1 METSRANALIHRSD
15 GQTFAMDDRP
25 IGLLEIRGVDAPAME
40 VFTEK
45 NAVGDG
51 DTVTGSRVASRD
63 ITLRA
68 KSRGGIKNAI
78 LRARAVAFFDP
89 QYTYDVDISYDGVT
103 RTARDCRLKAVA
115 IPSGSLYQPLDITAT
130 FLCPYGYL
138 DGEGGM
144 DGVDLNSITPRLG
157 WPYVSMLKNGIAYA
171 TASEGMAGTL
181 PQAGGGQAGYP
192 QGMNAEDG
200 HENAVGMLFGV
211 YNYEKTVV
219 IHNRGGAPTW
229 VRGVFT
235 AMGPGTVQNPKLI
248 HGDAFVRVLC
258 TMNPGDVVDIDTEKR
273 VVRINGVN
281 ALNKIDKASSFGGMR
296 VDPGYSVIG
305 FDADTNPDQLSA
317 RVYFQIRYLGI

>member
-103 RTARDCRLKAVA
+103 RTARDCRLRAVA

-157 WPYVSMLKNGIAYA
+157 WPYVSM
-171 TASEGMAGTL
+171 
-181 PQAGGGQAGYP
+181 
-192 QGMNAEDG
+192 
-200 HENAVGMLFGV
+200 ENAGMLFGV
-211 YNYEKTVV
+211 YNYDKTVV
-219 IHNRGGAPTW
+219 IHNRGSAPTW

-305 FDADTNPDQLSA
+305 FDTDTNPDQLSA
-317 RVYFQIRYLGI
+317 RVYFQIRYLGV

>member
-1 METSRANALIHRSD
+1 METSRANVLIHRSD
-15 GQTFAMDDRP
+15 GQTFAMDDKP
-25 IGLLEIRGVDAPAME
+25 IGLLELKGVDAAAME

-51 DTVTGSRVASRD
+51 DTVTGSRVAARE
-63 ITLRA
+63 ITIRA

-78 LRARAVAFFDP
+78 LRARAVVFFDP

-103 RTARDCRLKAVA
+103 RTARDCRLRAVA

-157 WPYVSMLKNGIAYA
+157 WPYVSMMK
-171 TASEGMAGTL
+171 
-181 PQAGGGQAGYP
+181 
-192 QGMNAEDG
+192 DG
-200 HENAVGMLFGV
+200 VPGKARSGLDDAPGMLFGV
-211 YNYEKTVV
+211 YNYDKTVV
-219 IHNRGGAPTW
+219 IHNRGSAPTW

-248 HGDAFVRVLC
+248 HGDAFVRVLY

-273 VVRINGVN
+273 IVRINGVN
-281 ALNKIDKASSFGGMR
+281 ALNKIDKASSFGSMR

-317 RVYFQIRYLGI
+317 RVYFQIRYLGV

>member
-1 METSRANALIHRSD
+1 METSRANVLIHRSD

-25 IGLLEIRGVDAPAME
+25 MGLVELEGVDAPAME

-51 DTVTGSRVASRD
+51 DTVTGSRVAARE
-63 ITLRA
+63 ITIRA

-78 LRARAVAFFDP
+78 LRARAVVFFDP

-157 WPYVSMLKNGIAYA
+157 WPYVSM
-171 TASEGMAGTL
+171 
-181 PQAGGGQAGYP
+181 
-192 QGMNAEDG
+192 
-200 HENAVGMLFGV
+200 ENAGSLFGV
-211 YNYEKTVV
+211 YNYDKTVV
-219 IHNRGGAPTW
+219 IHNRGSAPTW

-248 HGDAFVRVLC
+248 HGDAFVRVLY
-258 TMNPGDVVDIDTEKR
+258 TMNPGDVVDIDTAKR
-273 VVRINGVN
+273 IVRINGVN

>member
-1 METSRANALIHRSD
+1 METSRANVLIHRSD

-25 IGLLEIRGVDAPAME
+25 MGLVELEGVDAPAME

-51 DTVTGSRVASRD
+51 DTVTGSRVAARD
-63 ITLRA
+63 ITIRA

-78 LRARAVAFFDP
+78 LRARAVVFFDP

-157 WPYVSMLKNGIAYA
+157 WPYVSMMK
-171 TASEGMAGTL
+171 
-181 PQAGGGQAGYP
+181 
-192 QGMNAEDG
+192 DG
-200 HENAVGMLFGV
+200 VPGKARSGLDDAPGMLFGV
-211 YNYEKTVV
+211 YNYDKTVV
-219 IHNRGGAPTW
+219 IHNRGSAPTW

-248 HGDAFVRVLC
+248 HGDAFVRVLY

-273 VVRINGVN
+273 IVRINGVN

>member
-157 WPYVSMLKNGIAYA
+157 WPYVSM
-171 TASEGMAGTL
+171 
-181 PQAGGGQAGYP
+181 
-192 QGMNAEDG
+192 
-200 HENAVGMLFGV
+200 ENAGMLFGV
-211 YNYEKTVV
+211 YNYDKTVV
-219 IHNRGGAPTW
+219 IHNRGSAPTW

-305 FDADTNPDQLSA
+305 FDTDTNPDQLSA
-317 RVYFQIRYLGI
+317 RVYFQIRYLGV

>member
-1 METSRANALIHRSD
+1 METSRANVVVHRSD
-15 GQTFAMDDRP
+15 GQTFAFDDRP

-51 DTVTGSRVASRD
+51 DTVTGSRVAARD
-63 ITLRA
+63 ITIRA

-78 LRARAVAFFDP
+78 LRARAVVFFDP
-89 QYTYDVDISYDGVT
+89 QFTYDVDISYDGVT

-157 WPYVSMLKNGIAYA
+157 WPYVSMMK
-171 TASEGMAGTL
+171 
-181 PQAGGGQAGYP
+181 
-192 QGMNAEDG
+192 DG
-200 HENAVGMLFGV
+200 VPGKARSGLDDAPGMLFGV
-211 YNYEKTVV
+211 YNYDKTVV
-219 IHNRGGAPTW
+219 IHNRGSAPTW

-248 HGDAFVRVLC
+248 HGDAFVRVLY

-273 VVRINGVN
+273 IVRINGVN
-281 ALNKIDKASSFGGMR
+281 ALNKIDKASSFGSMR

-305 FDADTNPDQLSA
+305 FDADINPDQLSA
-317 RVYFQIRYLGI
+317 RVYFQIRYLGV

>member
-1 METSRANALIHRSD
+1 METSRANVLIHRSD
-15 GQTFAMDDRP
+15 GQTFAMDDKP
-25 IGLLEIRGVDAPAME
+25 IGLLELKGVDAPAME

-51 DTVTGSRVASRD
+51 DTVTGSRVAARD
-63 ITLRA
+63 ITIRA

-78 LRARAVAFFDP
+78 LRARAVVFFDP
-89 QYTYDVDISYDGVT
+89 QFTYDVDISYDGVT
-103 RTARDCRLKAVA
+103 RTARDCRLRAVA

-157 WPYVSMLKNGIAYA
+157 WPYVSMMK
-171 TASEGMAGTL
+171 
-181 PQAGGGQAGYP
+181 
-192 QGMNAEDG
+192 DG
-200 HENAVGMLFGV
+200 VPGKARSGLDDAPGMLFGV
-211 YNYEKTVV
+211 YNYDKTVV
-219 IHNRGGAPTW
+219 IHNRGSAPTW

-248 HGDAFVRVLC
+248 HGDAFVRVLY

-273 VVRINGVN
+273 IVRINGVN
-281 ALNKIDKASSFGGMR
+281 ALNKIDKASSFGSMR

-317 RVYFQIRYLGI
+317 RVYFQIRYLGV

>member
-1 METSRANALIHRSD
+1 METSRANVLIHRSD
-15 GQTFAMDDRP
+15 GQTFAMDDKP
-25 IGLLEIRGVDAPAME
+25 IGLLELKGVDAPAME

-51 DTVTGSRVASRD
+51 DTVTGSRVAARD
-63 ITLRA
+63 ITIRA

-78 LRARAVAFFDP
+78 LRARAVVFFDP
-89 QYTYDVDISYDGVT
+89 QFTYDVDISYDGVT

-157 WPYVSMLKNGIAYA
+157 WPYVSMMK
-171 TASEGMAGTL
+171 
-181 PQAGGGQAGYP
+181 
-192 QGMNAEDG
+192 DG
-200 HENAVGMLFGV
+200 VPGKARSGLDDAPGMLFGV
-211 YNYEKTVV
+211 YNYDKTVV
-219 IHNRGGAPTW
+219 IHNRGSAPTW

-248 HGDAFVRVLC
+248 HGDAFVRVLY

-273 VVRINGVN
+273 IVRINGVN

-305 FDADTNPDQLSA
+305 FDADINPDQLSA
-317 RVYFQIRYLGI
+317 RVYFQIRYLGV

>member
-1 METSRANALIHRSD
+1 METSRANVLIHRSD
-15 GQTFAMDDRP
+15 GQTFAMDDKP
-25 IGLLEIRGVDAPAME
+25 IGLLELKGVDAPAME

-51 DTVTGSRVASRD
+51 DTVTGSRVAARD
-63 ITLRA
+63 ITIRA
-68 KSRGGIKNAI
+68 KSRGGIKNTI
-78 LRARAVAFFDP
+78 LRARAVVFFDP

-103 RTARDCRLKAVA
+103 RTARDCRLRAVA

-157 WPYVSMLKNGIAYA
+157 WPYVSMMK
-171 TASEGMAGTL
+171 
-181 PQAGGGQAGYP
+181 
-192 QGMNAEDG
+192 DG
-200 HENAVGMLFGV
+200 VPGKARSGLDDAPGMLFGV
-211 YNYEKTVV
+211 YNYDKTVV
-219 IHNRGGAPTW
+219 IHNRGSAPTW

-248 HGDAFVRVLC
+248 HGDAFVRVLY

-273 VVRINGVN
+273 IVRINGVN
-281 ALNKIDKASSFGGMR
+281 ALNKIDKASSFGSMR

>member
-1 METSRANALIHRSD
+1 METSRANVLIHRSD

-25 IGLLEIRGVDAPAME
+25 MGLVELEGVDAPAME

-51 DTVTGSRVASRD
+51 DTVTGSRVAARD
-63 ITLRA
+63 ITIRA

-78 LRARAVAFFDP
+78 LRARAVVFFDP

-157 WPYVSMLKNGIAYA
+157 WPYVSM
-171 TASEGMAGTL
+171 
-181 PQAGGGQAGYP
+181 
-192 QGMNAEDG
+192 
-200 HENAVGMLFGV
+200 ENAGSLFGV
-211 YNYEKTVV
+211 YNYDKTVV
-219 IHNRGGAPTW
+219 IHNRGSAPTW

-248 HGDAFVRVLC
+248 HGDAFVRVLY

-273 VVRINGVN
+273 IVRINGVN
-281 ALNKIDKASSFGGMR
+281 ALNKIDKASSFGSMR

>member
-1 METSRANALIHRSD
+1 METSRANVLIHRSD
-15 GQTFAMDDRP
+15 GQTFAMDDKP
-25 IGLLEIRGVDAPAME
+25 IGLLELKGVDAPAME

-51 DTVTGSRVASRD
+51 DTVTGSRVAARD
-63 ITLRA
+63 ITIRA

-78 LRARAVAFFDP
+78 LRARAVVFFDP
-89 QYTYDVDISYDGVT
+89 QFTYDVDISYDGVT
-103 RTARDCRLKAVA
+103 RTARDCRLRAVA

-157 WPYVSMLKNGIAYA
+157 WPYVSMMK
-171 TASEGMAGTL
+171 
-181 PQAGGGQAGYP
+181 
-192 QGMNAEDG
+192 DG
-200 HENAVGMLFGV
+200 VPGKARSGLDDAPGMLFGV
-211 YNYEKTVV
+211 YNYDKTVV
-219 IHNRGGAPTW
+219 IHNRGSAPTW

-248 HGDAFVRVLC
+248 HGDAFVRVLY

-273 VVRINGVN
+273 IVRINGVN
-281 ALNKIDKASSFGGMR
+281 ALNKIGKASSFSGMR

>member
-1 METSRANALIHRSD
+1 METSRANVLIHRSD
-15 GQTFAMDDRP
+15 GQTFAMDDKP
-25 IGLLEIRGVDAPAME
+25 IGLLELKGVDAPAME

-51 DTVTGSRVASRD
+51 DTVTGSRVAARE
-63 ITLRA
+63 ITIRA

-78 LRARAVAFFDP
+78 LRARAVVFFDP
-89 QYTYDVDISYDGVT
+89 QFTYDVDISYDGVT

-157 WPYVSMLKNGIAYA
+157 WPYVSMMK
-171 TASEGMAGTL
+171 
-181 PQAGGGQAGYP
+181 
-192 QGMNAEDG
+192 DG
-200 HENAVGMLFGV
+200 VPGKARSGLDDAPGMLFGV
-211 YNYEKTVV
+211 YNYDKTVV
-219 IHNRGGAPTW
+219 IHNRGSAPTW

-248 HGDAFVRVLC
+248 HGDAFVRVLY

-273 VVRINGVN
+273 IVRINGVN

-317 RVYFQIRYLGI
+317 RVYFQIRYLGV

>member
-1 METSRANALIHRSD
+1 METSRANVLIHRSD
-15 GQTFAMDDRP
+15 GQTFAMDDKP
-25 IGLLEIRGVDAPAME
+25 IGLLELKGVDAPAME

-51 DTVTGSRVASRD
+51 DTVTGSRVAARD
-63 ITLRA
+63 ITIRA

-78 LRARAVAFFDP
+78 LRARAVVFFDP
-89 QYTYDVDISYDGVT
+89 QFTYDVDISYDGVT
-103 RTARDCRLKAVA
+103 RTARDCRLRAVA

-144 DGVDLNSITPRLG
+144 DGMDLNSITPRLG
-157 WPYVSMLKNGIAYA
+157 WPYVSMMK
-171 TASEGMAGTL
+171 
-181 PQAGGGQAGYP
+181 
-192 QGMNAEDG
+192 DG
-200 HENAVGMLFGV
+200 VPGKARSGLDDAPGMLFGV
-211 YNYEKTVV
+211 YNYDKTVV
-219 IHNRGGAPTW
+219 IHNRGSAPTW

-248 HGDAFVRVLC
+248 HGDAFVRVLY

-273 VVRINGVN
+273 IVRINGVN
-281 ALNKIDKASSFGGMR
+281 ALNKIDKASNFGGMR

>member
-1 METSRANALIHRSD
+1 METSRANVLIHRSD
-15 GQTFAMDDRP
+15 GQTFAMDDKP
-25 IGLLEIRGVDAPAME
+25 IGLLELKGVDAPAME

-51 DTVTGSRVASRD
+51 DTVTGSRVAARE
-63 ITLRA
+63 ITIRA

-78 LRARAVAFFDP
+78 LRARAVVFFDP

-157 WPYVSMLKNGIAYA
+157 WPYVSMMK
-171 TASEGMAGTL
+171 
-181 PQAGGGQAGYP
+181 
-192 QGMNAEDG
+192 DG
-200 HENAVGMLFGV
+200 VPGKARSGLDDAPGMLFGV
-211 YNYEKTVV
+211 YNYDKTVV
-219 IHNRGGAPTW
+219 IHNRGSAPTW

-248 HGDAFVRVLC
+248 HGDAFVRVLY

-273 VVRINGVN
+273 IVRINGVN
-281 ALNKIDKASSFGGMR
+281 ALNKIDKASSFGSMR

-305 FDADTNPDQLSA
+305 FDADINPDQLSA
-317 RVYFQIRYLGI
+317 RVYFQIRYLGV

>member
-1 METSRANALIHRSD
+1 METSRANVLIHRSD
-15 GQTFAMDDRP
+15 GQTFAMDDKP
-25 IGLLEIRGVDAPAME
+25 IGLLELKGVDAPAME

-51 DTVTGSRVASRD
+51 DTVTGSRVAARD
-63 ITLRA
+63 ITIRA

-78 LRARAVAFFDP
+78 LRARAVVFFDP

-103 RTARDCRLKAVA
+103 RTARDCRLRAVA

-157 WPYVSMLKNGIAYA
+157 WPYVSMMK
-171 TASEGMAGTL
+171 
-181 PQAGGGQAGYP
+181 
-192 QGMNAEDG
+192 DG
-200 HENAVGMLFGV
+200 VPGKARSGLDDAPGMLFGV
-211 YNYEKTVV
+211 YNYDKTVV
-219 IHNRGGAPTW
+219 IHNRGSAPTW

-248 HGDAFVRVLC
+248 HGDAFVRVLY

-273 VVRINGVN
+273 IVRINGVN
-281 ALNKIDKASSFGGMR
+281 ALNKIDKASSFGSMR

-305 FDADTNPDQLSA
+305 FDADINPDQLSA
-317 RVYFQIRYLGI
+317 RVYFQIRYLGV

>member
-157 WPYVSMLKNGIAYA
+157 WPYVSMMK
-171 TASEGMAGTL
+171 
-181 PQAGGGQAGYP
+181 
-192 QGMNAEDG
+192 DG
-200 HENAVGMLFGV
+200 VPGKARSGLDDAPGMLFGV
-211 YNYEKTVV
+211 YNYDKTVV
-219 IHNRGGAPTW
+219 IHNRGSAPTW

-248 HGDAFVRVLC
+248 HGDAFVRVLY

-273 VVRINGVN
+273 IVRINGVN
-281 ALNKIDKASSFGGMR
+281 ALNKIDKASNFGGMR

>member
-1 METSRANALIHRSD
+1 METSRANVLIHRSD

-25 IGLLEIRGVDAPAME
+25 MGLVELEGVDAPAME

-51 DTVTGSRVASRD
+51 DTVTGSRVAARD
-63 ITLRA
+63 ITIRA

-78 LRARAVAFFDP
+78 LRARAVVFFDP

-103 RTARDCRLKAVA
+103 RTARDCRLRAVA

-157 WPYVSMLKNGIAYA
+157 WPYVSM
-171 TASEGMAGTL
+171 
-181 PQAGGGQAGYP
+181 
-192 QGMNAEDG
+192 
-200 HENAVGMLFGV
+200 ENAGSLFGV
-211 YNYEKTVV
+211 YNYDKTVV
-219 IHNRGGAPTW
+219 IHNRGSAPTW

-248 HGDAFVRVLC
+248 HGDAFVRVLY

-273 VVRINGVN
+273 IVRINGVN

-317 RVYFQIRYLGI
+317 RVYFQIRYLGV

>member
-1 METSRANALIHRSD
+1 METSRANVLIHRSD

-25 IGLLEIRGVDAPAME
+25 IGLLELKGVDAPAME

-51 DTVTGSRVASRD
+51 DTVTGSRVAARD
-63 ITLRA
+63 ITIRA
-68 KSRGGIKNAI
+68 KSRGGVRNAI
-78 LRARAVAFFDP
+78 LRARAVVFFDP

-115 IPSGSLYQPLDITAT
+115 IPSGSLYQPIEITAT

-157 WPYVSMLKNGIAYA
+157 WPYVSM
-171 TASEGMAGTL
+171 
-181 PQAGGGQAGYP
+181 
-192 QGMNAEDG
+192 
-200 HENAVGMLFGV
+200 ENAGMLFGV
-211 YNYEKTVV
+211 YNYDKTVV
-219 IHNRGGAPTW
+219 IHNRGSAPTW

-248 HGDAFVRVLC
+248 HGDAFVRVLY

-273 VVRINGVN
+273 IVRINGVN

-317 RVYFQIRYLGI
+317 RVYFQIRYLGV

>member
-1 METSRANALIHRSD
+1 METSRANVLIHRSD
-15 GQTFAMDDRP
+15 GQTFAMDDKP
-25 IGLLEIRGVDAPAME
+25 MGLLELKGVDAPAME

-103 RTARDCRLKAVA
+103 RTARDCRLRAVA

-157 WPYVSMLKNGIAYA
+157 WPYVSM
-171 TASEGMAGTL
+171 
-181 PQAGGGQAGYP
+181 
-192 QGMNAEDG
+192 
-200 HENAVGMLFGV
+200 ENAGMLFGV
-211 YNYEKTVV
+211 YNYDKTVV
-219 IHNRGGAPTW
+219 IHNRGSAPTW

-305 FDADTNPDQLSA
+305 FDTDTNPDQLSA
-317 RVYFQIRYLGI
+317 RVYFQIRYLGV

>member
-1 METSRANALIHRSD
+1 METSRANVLIHRSD

-25 IGLLEIRGVDAPAME
+25 IGLLELKGVDAPAME

-45 NAVGDG
+45 NAVADG
-51 DTVTGSRVASRD
+51 DTVTGSRVAARD
-63 ITLRA
+63 ITIRA

-78 LRARAVAFFDP
+78 LRARAVVFFDP

-115 IPSGSLYQPLDITAT
+115 IPSGSLYQPIEITAT

-157 WPYVSMLKNGIAYA
+157 WPYVSM
-171 TASEGMAGTL
+171 
-181 PQAGGGQAGYP
+181 
-192 QGMNAEDG
+192 
-200 HENAVGMLFGV
+200 ENAGMLFGV
-211 YNYEKTVV
+211 YNYDKTVV
-219 IHNRGGAPTW
+219 IHNRGSAPTW

-248 HGDAFVRVLC
+248 HGDAFVRVLY

-273 VVRINGVN
+273 IVRINGVN

-317 RVYFQIRYLGI
+317 RVYFQIRYLGV

>member
-1 METSRANALIHRSD
+1 METSRANVLIHRSD
-15 GQTFAMDDRP
+15 GQTFAMDDKP
-25 IGLLEIRGVDAPAME
+25 IGLLELKGVDAPAME

-78 LRARAVAFFDP
+78 LRARAVVFFDP

-103 RTARDCRLKAVA
+103 RTARDCRLRAVA
-115 IPSGSLYQPLDITAT
+115 IPSGSLYQPIEITAT

-157 WPYVSMLKNGIAYA
+157 WPYVSMMK
-171 TASEGMAGTL
+171 
-181 PQAGGGQAGYP
+181 
-192 QGMNAEDG
+192 DG
-200 HENAVGMLFGV
+200 VPGKARSGLDDAPGMLFGV
-211 YNYEKTVV
+211 YNYDKTVV
-219 IHNRGGAPTW
+219 IHNRGSAPTW

-248 HGDAFVRVLC
+248 HGDAFVRVLY

-273 VVRINGVN
+273 IVRINGVN

-305 FDADTNPDQLSA
+305 FDADINPDQLSA
-317 RVYFQIRYLGI
+317 RVYFQIRYLGV

>member
-1 METSRANALIHRSD
+1 METSRANVLIHRSD

-25 IGLLEIRGVDAPAME
+25 MGLVELEGVDAPAME

-51 DTVTGSRVASRD
+51 DTVTGSRVAARD
-63 ITLRA
+63 ITIRA

-78 LRARAVAFFDP
+78 LRARAVVFFDP

-157 WPYVSMLKNGIAYA
+157 WPYVSM
-171 TASEGMAGTL
+171 
-181 PQAGGGQAGYP
+181 
-192 QGMNAEDG
+192 
-200 HENAVGMLFGV
+200 ENAGSLFGV
-211 YNYEKTVV
+211 YNYDKTVV
-219 IHNRGGAPTW
+219 IHNRGSAPTW

-248 HGDAFVRVLC
+248 HGDAFVRVLY

-273 VVRINGVN
+273 IVRINGVN

>member
-1 METSRANALIHRSD
+1 METSRANVLIHRSD
-15 GQTFAMDDRP
+15 GQTFAMDDKP
-25 IGLLEIRGVDAPAME
+25 IGLLELKGVDAPAME

-51 DTVTGSRVASRD
+51 DTVTGSRVAARD
-63 ITLRA
+63 ITIRA

-78 LRARAVAFFDP
+78 LRARAVVFFDP
-89 QYTYDVDISYDGVT
+89 QFTYDVDISYDGVT
-103 RTARDCRLKAVA
+103 RTARDCRVA

-157 WPYVSMLKNGIAYA
+157 WPYVSMMK
-171 TASEGMAGTL
+171 
-181 PQAGGGQAGYP
+181 
-192 QGMNAEDG
+192 DG
-200 HENAVGMLFGV
+200 VPGKARSGLDDAPGMLFGV
-211 YNYEKTVV
+211 YNYDKTVV
-219 IHNRGGAPTW
+219 IHNRGSAPTW

-248 HGDAFVRVLC
+248 HGDAFVRVLY

-273 VVRINGVN
+273 IVRINGVN
-281 ALNKIDKASSFGGMR
+281 ALNKIDKASSFGSMR

>member
-1 METSRANALIHRSD
+1 METSRANVLIHRSD
-15 GQTFAMDDRP
+15 GQTFAMDDKP
-25 IGLLEIRGVDAPAME
+25 IGLLELKGVDAPAME

-51 DTVTGSRVASRD
+51 DTVTGSRVAARD
-63 ITLRA
+63 ITIRA

-78 LRARAVAFFDP
+78 LRARAVVFFDP

-103 RTARDCRLKAVA
+103 RTARDCRLRAVA

-157 WPYVSMLKNGIAYA
+157 WPYVSMMK
-171 TASEGMAGTL
+171 
-181 PQAGGGQAGYP
+181 
-192 QGMNAEDG
+192 DG
-200 HENAVGMLFGV
+200 VPGKARSGLDDAPGMLFGV
-211 YNYEKTVV
+211 YNYDKTVV
-219 IHNRGGAPTW
+219 IHNRGSAPTW

-248 HGDAFVRVLC
+248 HGDAFVRVLY

-317 RVYFQIRYLGI
+317 RVYFQIRYLGV

>member
-1 METSRANALIHRSD
+1 METSRANVLIHRSD
-15 GQTFAMDDRP
+15 GQTFAFDDRP
-25 IGLLEIRGVDAPAME
+25 MGLLELEGVDAPAME

-51 DTVTGSRVASRD
+51 DTVTGSRVAARD
-63 ITLRA
+63 ITIRA

-78 LRARAVAFFDP
+78 LRARAVVFFDP

-157 WPYVSMLKNGIAYA
+157 WPYVSM
-171 TASEGMAGTL
+171 
-181 PQAGGGQAGYP
+181 
-192 QGMNAEDG
+192 
-200 HENAVGMLFGV
+200 ENAGSLFGV
-211 YNYEKTVV
+211 YNYDKTVV
-219 IHNRGGAPTW
+219 IHNRGSAPTW

-248 HGDAFVRVLC
+248 HGDAFVRVLY

-273 VVRINGVN
+273 IVRINGVN
-281 ALNKIDKASSFGGMR
+281 ALNKIDKASSFGSMR

-317 RVYFQIRYLGI
+317 RVYFQIRYLGV

>member
-1 METSRANALIHRSD
+1 
-15 GQTFAMDDRP
+15 MDDKP
-25 IGLLEIRGVDAPAME
+25 IGLLELKGVDAPAME

-51 DTVTGSRVASRD
+51 DTVTGSRVAARD
-63 ITLRA
+63 ITIRA

-78 LRARAVAFFDP
+78 LRARAVVFFDP

-157 WPYVSMLKNGIAYA
+157 WPYVSMMK
-171 TASEGMAGTL
+171 
-181 PQAGGGQAGYP
+181 
-192 QGMNAEDG
+192 DG
-200 HENAVGMLFGV
+200 VPGKARSGLDDAPGMLFGV
-211 YNYEKTVV
+211 YNYDKTVV
-219 IHNRGGAPTW
+219 IHNRGSAPTW

-248 HGDAFVRVLC
+248 HGDAFVRVLY

-273 VVRINGVN
+273 IVRINGVN

>member
-1 METSRANALIHRSD
+1 METSRANVLIHRSD
-15 GQTFAMDDRP
+15 GQTFAFDDRP
-25 IGLLEIRGVDAPAME
+25 MGLLELEGVDAPAME

-51 DTVTGSRVASRD
+51 DTVTGSRVAARD
-63 ITLRA
+63 ITIRA

-78 LRARAVAFFDP
+78 LRARAVVFFDP

-157 WPYVSMLKNGIAYA
+157 WPYVSM
-171 TASEGMAGTL
+171 
-181 PQAGGGQAGYP
+181 
-192 QGMNAEDG
+192 
-200 HENAVGMLFGV
+200 ENAGSLFGV
-211 YNYEKTVV
+211 YNYDKTVV
-219 IHNRGGAPTW
+219 IHNRGSAPTW

-248 HGDAFVRVLC
+248 HGDAFVRVLY

-273 VVRINGVN
+273 IVRINGVN
-281 ALNKIDKASSFGGMR
+281 ALNKIDKASSFGSMR

>member
-1 METSRANALIHRSD
+1 METSRANVLIHRSD
-15 GQTFAMDDRP
+15 GQTFAMDDKP
-25 IGLLEIRGVDAPAME
+25 IGLLELKGVDAPAME

-51 DTVTGSRVASRD
+51 DTVTGSRVAARD
-63 ITLRA
+63 ITIRA

-78 LRARAVAFFDP
+78 LRARAVVFFDP
-89 QYTYDVDISYDGVT
+89 QFTYDVDISYDGVT

-157 WPYVSMLKNGIAYA
+157 WPYVSMMK
-171 TASEGMAGTL
+171 
-181 PQAGGGQAGYP
+181 
-192 QGMNAEDG
+192 DG
-200 HENAVGMLFGV
+200 VPGKARSGLDDAPGMLFGV
-211 YNYEKTVV
+211 YNYDKTVV
-219 IHNRGGAPTW
+219 IHNRGSAPTW

-248 HGDAFVRVLC
+248 HGDAFVRVLY

-273 VVRINGVN
+273 IVRINGVN
-281 ALNKIDKASSFGGMR
+281 ALNKIDKASSFGSMR

>member
-15 GQTFAMDDRP
+15 GQTFAMDDKP
-25 IGLLEIRGVDAPAME
+25 IGLLELKGVDAPAME

-51 DTVTGSRVASRD
+51 DTVTGSRVAARD
-63 ITLRA
+63 ITIRA

-78 LRARAVAFFDP
+78 LRARAVVFFDP

-103 RTARDCRLKAVA
+103 RTARDCRLRAVA

-157 WPYVSMLKNGIAYA
+157 WPYVSMMK
-171 TASEGMAGTL
+171 
-181 PQAGGGQAGYP
+181 
-192 QGMNAEDG
+192 DG
-200 HENAVGMLFGV
+200 VPGKARSGLDDAPGMLFGV
-211 YNYEKTVV
+211 YNYDKTVV
-219 IHNRGGAPTW
+219 IHNRGSAPTW

-248 HGDAFVRVLC
+248 HGDAFVRVLY

-273 VVRINGVN
+273 IVRINGVN
-281 ALNKIDKASSFGGMR
+281 ALNKIDKASSFGSMR

-317 RVYFQIRYLGI
+317 RVYFQIRYLGV

>member
-1 METSRANALIHRSD
+1 METSRANVLIHRSD
-15 GQTFAMDDRP
+15 GQTFAMDDKP
-25 IGLLEIRGVDAPAME
+25 IGLLELKGVDAPAME

-63 ITLRA
+63 ITIRA

-78 LRARAVAFFDP
+78 LRARAVVFFDP

-157 WPYVSMLKNGIAYA
+157 WPYVSMMK
-171 TASEGMAGTL
+171 
-181 PQAGGGQAGYP
+181 
-192 QGMNAEDG
+192 DG
-200 HENAVGMLFGV
+200 VPGKARSGLDDAPGMLFGV
-211 YNYEKTVV
+211 YNYDKTVV
-219 IHNRGGAPTW
+219 IHNRGSAPTW

-248 HGDAFVRVLC
+248 HGDAFVRVLY

-273 VVRINGVN
+273 IVRINGVN
-281 ALNKIDKASSFGGMR
+281 ALNKIDKASSFGSMR

-317 RVYFQIRYLGI
+317 RVYFQIRYLGV

>member
-1 METSRANALIHRSD
+1 METSRANVLIHRSD
-15 GQTFAMDDRP
+15 GQTFAMDDKP
-25 IGLLEIRGVDAPAME
+25 IGLLELKGVDAPAME

-51 DTVTGSRVASRD
+51 DTVTGSRVAARD
-63 ITLRA
+63 ITIRA

-78 LRARAVAFFDP
+78 LRARAVVFFDP
-89 QYTYDVDISYDGVT
+89 QFTYDVDISYDGVT
-103 RTARDCRLKAVA
+103 RTARDCRLRAVA

-157 WPYVSMLKNGIAYA
+157 WPYVSMMK
-171 TASEGMAGTL
+171 
-181 PQAGGGQAGYP
+181 
-192 QGMNAEDG
+192 DG
-200 HENAVGMLFGV
+200 VPGKARSGLDDAPGMLFGV
-211 YNYEKTVV
+211 YNYDKTVV
-219 IHNRGGAPTW
+219 IHNRGSAPTW

-248 HGDAFVRVLC
+248 HGDAFVRVLY

-273 VVRINGVN
+273 IVRINGVN

>member
-1 METSRANALIHRSD
+1 METSRANVVVHRSD
-15 GQTFAMDDRP
+15 GQTFAFDDRP
-25 IGLLEIRGVDAPAME
+25 MGLLELEGVDAPAME

-51 DTVTGSRVASRD
+51 DTVTGSRVAARD
-63 ITLRA
+63 ITIRA

-78 LRARAVAFFDP
+78 LRARAVVFFDP
-89 QYTYDVDISYDGVT
+89 QFTYDVDISYDGVT

-157 WPYVSMLKNGIAYA
+157 WPYVSMMK
-171 TASEGMAGTL
+171 
-181 PQAGGGQAGYP
+181 
-192 QGMNAEDG
+192 DG
-200 HENAVGMLFGV
+200 VPGKARSGLDDAPGMLFGV
-211 YNYEKTVV
+211 YNYDKTVV
-219 IHNRGGAPTW
+219 IHNRGSAPTW

-248 HGDAFVRVLC
+248 HGDAFVRVLY

-273 VVRINGVN
+273 IVRINGVN
-281 ALNKIDKASSFGGMR
+281 ALNKIDKASSFGSMR

-317 RVYFQIRYLGI
+317 RVYFQIRYLGV